1 MISLK
6 SVEQQLKDAGCN
18 FHIWWRPEVK
28 ELSTILMS
36 EERIVHCTNGR
47 YEGGWALLCVTDQ
60 RILLVDRKPMF
71 LTLEDVRFDMI
82 SEIDYGHR
90 LLNAMIHIIT
100 PTRTLHFMSWN
111 QKALRELMSYTQM
124 RVMQFRQQYMLQQQY
139 QEQEQH
145 RTLPAAQVIQQSEPE
160 SPNASSNVS
169 DADMARGIGGVAF
182 GAGTSQS
189 EIHGLLPRFGRPF
202 NPYSGGLVSRRRFSK
217 YYPTAGMSSNS

>member
-1 MISLK
+1 MISLN

-28 ELSTILMS
+28 ELSTILTP

-82 SEIDYGHR
+82 AEIDYGHR
-90 LLNAMIHIIT
+90 LLNAMIHIVT
-100 PTRTLHFMSWN
+100 PNRTMHFMSWN

-124 RVMQFRQQYMLQQQY
+124 RVMQFRQQYMIQQQY
-139 QEQEQH
+139 QQQEQQ
-145 RTLPAAQVIQQSEPE
+145 RSLPAAQVIEQAAPE
-160 SPNASSNVS
+160 SATAAVSVS

-182 GAGTSQS
+182 GGGGSQT
-189 EIHGLLPRFGRPF
+189 ETNGLLPRFGRPF
-202 NPYSGGLVSRRRFSK
+202 NPYAGGLVSRRRFSK
-217 YYPTAGMSSNS
+217 YYPTAGTSFSN

>member
-28 ELSTILMS
+28 ELSTILTPD
-36 EERIVHCTNGR
+36 EKIVHCTNGR

-82 SEIDYGHR
+82 AEIDYGHR
-90 LLNAMIHIIT
+90 FLNAIIHIVT
-100 PTRTLHFMSWN
+100 PNRTLHFMSWN

-124 RVMQFRQQYMLQQQY
+124 RVMQFRQQYMMPDQQTPQ
-139 QEQEQH
+139 
-145 RTLPAAQVIQQSEPE
+145 TNGLPLTPQAVDTTSTTPVAD
-160 SPNASSNVS
+160 ALS

-182 GAGTSQS
+182 GTAAATPQKDNQ
-189 EIHGLLPRFGRPF
+189 GLVRRLGRPF
-202 NPYSGGLVSRRRFSK
+202 NPYASVPLVSRRRFSK
-217 YYPTAGMSSNS
+217 YYPGASPASQN